1 MAFKYQPLDPSKQ
14 QIRLLRVEP
23 EPGDGNQA
31 AACELHTF
39 DFVPATRGGSQEMP
53 TFAALSYTWKSA
65 SYPHPWGSR
74 KNRNSA
80 TLNGQPIRVNQN
92 LYEFLRSIAEELQ
105 HMWLWIDQ
113 LCIDQNNDTERSN
126 QVSIMAD
133 IYSYADEVI
142 IWLGPLDERTVH
154 APLVLEFIKWAGSD
168 QRTRDIEEQER
179 ILSRSG
185 FHRVR
190 RHNADLLS
198 NSYKHNVKDIKKARN
213 FMADLPYWKRMW
225 IVQEVVLAKKLRIRW
240 GSYWVSWENMTA
252 AQLDDDFY
260 DQQRTLPKV
269 SRLPPEVRYL
279 GRLRRAFHQEP
290 KVNKLRLWVVISNLY
305 YRDCSNPR
313 DCVYG
318 VLGIMSKYGSDAYPR
333 AMEIDYNKPVQEVFL
348 DAVRAMVLTS
358 RAELRDQRGQK
369 SAYMPVWHFLF
380 TCNRLAIKMLG
391 VPNDIQD
398 RVLRNGKKT
407 NWDDEPDEDLEERK
421 LEKLPIVPSEAQAEL
436 MVDLYREALAGHTID
451 WQDYY
456 LQHDL
461 PSRDFDSRSDA
472 GKLRQDCAIPV
483 NAVHIA
489 ANSEAHS
496 F

>member
-39 DFVPATRGGSQEMP
+39 DFVPATIGGSQEVP

-80 TLNGQPIRVNQN
+80 TLNGQPFRVNQN

-154 APLVLEFIKWAGSD
+154 APLVLDFIKWAGSD
-168 QRTRDIEEQER
+168 RHTRDLEDQAR
-179 ILSRSG
+179 LFNRSG
-185 FHRVR
+185 FCHVR
-190 RHNADLLS
+190 QHNADLHS
-198 NSYKHNVKDIKKARN
+198 NAYKHVVKDIEKARKL
-213 FMADLPYWKRMW
+213 MADLPYWNRMW
-225 IVQEVVLAKKLRIRW
+225 IVQELVLAKKLRIRW

-252 AQLDDDFY
+252 AQLDDD
-260 DQQRTLPKV
+260 QRTLRKV
-269 SRLPPEVRYL
+269 SRLPPEVRCL
-279 GRLRRAFHQEP
+279 GHLRRAFHQEP
-290 KVNKLRLWVVISNLY
+290 KAAKLRLWTVISNLH
-305 YRDCSNPR
+305 YRDCSDPR
-313 DCVYG
+313 DRVYG
-318 VLGIMSKYGSDAYPR
+318 VLGIMSKYGNGSYSS

-348 DAVRAMVLTS
+348 DAVRAMILTS
-358 RAELRDQRGQK
+358 KAEPWDQRDWN
-369 SAYMPVWHFLF
+369 SAHMPVYILLF
-380 TCNRLAIKMLG
+380 ICNRLAIKMLG
-391 VPNDIQD
+391 APDDIQD
-398 RVLRNGKKT
+398 RVLRNGRKV
-407 NWDDEPDEDLEERK
+407 NWDEELDEDLEKRN
-421 LEKLPIVPSEAQAEL
+421 LGMRPIVPSQAQAEL

-456 LQHDL
+456 LEHD
-461 PSRDFDSRSDA
+461 
-472 GKLRQDCAIPV
+472 
-483 NAVHIA
+483 
-489 ANSEAHS
+489 
-496 F
+496 